1 MARLTSFVSLPWSV
15 KLLYGLIS
23 DNVPINGSKRKNYVI
38 LLGALQ
44 FVSLATFWVFDISNV
59 NSIAGL
65 LFLANLSGAYLDVI
79 VDALMVTQSRVDE
92 EDGSEQLQTLSWSAL
107 GAGGIF
113 GASLGGYLTENSHP
127 RVSFLIYSLFGVV
140 VMILGVF
147 LKVDET
153 ENKIEKSVFSTIKLH
168 LVKIKEA
175 LYMPEIY
182 QTLLFYILCGLTGPS
197 FSEFMY
203 FYQMEIV
210 KFSKWEYAMLNVMG
224 YATMFLGTL
233 YYNMYLKDKEV
244 RTLLRYA
251 CWIGLIGSIT
261 SYVFVMRW
269 NLMLGINDTTF
280 IILTDVVTG
289 TLFLA
294 FN

>member
-59 NSIAGL
+59 NAIAGL

-153 ENKIEKSVFSTIKLH
+153 ENKIGKSVFSTIKTH

>member
-59 NSIAGL
+59 NAIAGL

-153 ENKIEKSVFSTIKLH
+153 ENKIEKSVFSTIKTH